1 MENRYISSSENA
13 NLLLM
18 TAFSHIGRNISGNE
32 ARFCHNQNVGQYE
45 TIWAKMPWGSG
56 SINNTLYQSN
66 LLFGN
71 TRILIFPKMFEH
83 FEFIDK
89 INQTGYLHVV
99 DAVFT
104 TDETLLCRAELM
116 P

>member
-18 TAFSHIGRNISGNE
+18 TAGSKMGRNVSGNE

-56 SINNTLYQSN
+56 SQNNTLYQSN

-71 TRILIFPKMFEH
+71 NRILHLPK
-83 FEFIDK
+83 D
-89 INQTGYLHVV
+89 V
-99 DAVFT
+99 
-104 TDETLLCRAELM
+104 
-116 P
+116 